1 MTTDAGCIR
10 TIRSHTPPARREPRK
25 RPSDAPRQPHIR
37 IGMDVVIRVPCG
49 FDGCRRMRTC
59 WRHGQDSHYYGVIE
73 QKRGDRYLVVT
84 RIYGS
89 FWAGREHMY
98 NRDHNGRTWTTPL
111 LVEEEK

>member
-1 MTTDAGCIR
+1 MTTDAGSIR

-25 RPSDAPRQPHIR
+25 RRSDAPRQPRIW
-37 IGMDVVIRVPCG
+37 IGMDVCIVIPCELRACG
-49 FDGCRRMRTC
+49 ERSS
-59 WRHGQDSHYYGVIE
+59 WRHGQDLSYHGVIE

-98 NRDHNGRTWTTPL
+98 VRDHNGRTWTTPL
-111 LVEEEK
+111 LIEEEK